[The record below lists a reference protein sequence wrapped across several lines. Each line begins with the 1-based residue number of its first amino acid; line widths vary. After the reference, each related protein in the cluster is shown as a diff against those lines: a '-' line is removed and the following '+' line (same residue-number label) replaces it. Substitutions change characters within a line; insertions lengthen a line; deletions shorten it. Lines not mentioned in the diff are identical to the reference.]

1 MKVGFHYGALC
12 DPLEKQANDQG
23 FTLGDDKEYLEDLER
38 CMLMCWFHGL
48 VTDSQKVEMM
58 KKVQKKVVKALKP
71 LKQEDDDER

>member
-48 VTDSQKVEMM
+48 VTDSQKDEMM
-58 KKVQKKVVKALKP
+58 KKMQKKVVKALKP
-71 LKQEDDDER
+71 LKQEG